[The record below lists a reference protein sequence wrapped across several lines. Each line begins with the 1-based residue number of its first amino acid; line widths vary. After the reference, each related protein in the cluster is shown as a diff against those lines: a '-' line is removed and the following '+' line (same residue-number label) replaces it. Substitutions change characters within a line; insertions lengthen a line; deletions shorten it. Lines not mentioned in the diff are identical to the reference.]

1 MFYNYLEFIIYNQFL
16 YISLF
21 VYSYLNK
28 ATLDILNILLYL
40 IYYIQFHF
48 NDIIN
53 ILINNSKIFIKI
65 LLLTNAYIYIYIYI
79 YYKTFFN

>member
-65 LLLTNAYIYIYIYI
+65 LLLTNAYIYIYIL
-79 YYKTFFN
+79 

>member
-28 ATLDILNILLYL
+28 ATLDILNILLHL

-65 LLLTNAYIYIYIYI
+65 LLLTNAYTYIYIYIYI
-79 YYKTFFN
+79 L

>member
-28 ATLDILNILLYL
+28 VTLNILNILLYL

-48 NDIIN
+48 NSNNIIN

-65 LLLTNAYIYIYIYI
+65 LLLTNAYIYIYIL
-79 YYKTFFN
+79 